1 MKRVKQFVL
10 AVAAGILIGVG
21 GTVYLS
27 LPENP
32 LAGSFLFA
40 IGLLSILNYQLNLF
54 TGKVGYL
61 PENRPS
67 YLLDLLVIW
76 VGNWVGAFLAGI
88 AVRNTRVLAN
98 MSSLQK
104 VVDTKLNDGLL
115 SIFLLSIFCGL
126 MMFLAVDVFKN
137 TKNQV
142 MAVAGVI
149 LPVMVFIL
157 SGFEHCVANMYYY
170 SLASVWGNTDAWLSL
185 LVMTLG
191 NSLGGMLIPLM
202 KKIHA

>member
-32 LAGSFLFA
+32 LAGAFLFS

-76 VGNWVGAFLAGI
+76 VGNWVGAFLTGI

-170 SLASVWGNTDAWLSL
+170 SLAGVWGNTDAWLSL